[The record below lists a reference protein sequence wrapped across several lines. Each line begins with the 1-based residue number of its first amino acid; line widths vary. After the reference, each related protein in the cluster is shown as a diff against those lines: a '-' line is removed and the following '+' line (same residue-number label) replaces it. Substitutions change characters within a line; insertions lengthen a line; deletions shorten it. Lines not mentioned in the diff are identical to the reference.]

1 MRRANCRYN
10 AERDMLSIVISTIVY
25 FVASF
30 FIKRQF
36 VEMGLPA
43 GMTRGLMVFCLSVA
57 ITYGAATA
65 IDWIVLH
72 V

>member
-1 MRRANCRYN
+1 
-10 AERDMLSIVISTIVY
+10 MLSLVISTIVF

-36 VEMGLPA
+36 VGMGLPA

-57 ITYGAATA
+57 IAYGVAAA

>member
-1 MRRANCRYN
+1 
-10 AERDMLSIVISTIVY
+10 MLSIVVSTIVF

-30 FIKRQF
+30 LISRRF

-43 GMTRGLMVFCLSVA
+43 GMTRSLMVFCLSVA
-57 ITYGAATA
+57 IAYGTAAA
-65 IDWIVLH
+65 IDWIMVH

>member
-1 MRRANCRYN
+1 
-10 AERDMLSIVISTIVY
+10 MLSLVISTIVF

-30 FIKRQF
+30 FIKKQF
-36 VEMGLPA
+36 VEMGMPA

-57 ITYGAATA
+57 IAYRAAA
-65 IDWIVLH
+65 AVDWIVGH

>member
-1 MRRANCRYN
+1 
-10 AERDMLSIVISTIVY
+10 MLSIVISTIVF

-36 VEMGLPA
+36 VGMGLPA

-57 ITYGAATA
+57 IAYGAAAA

>member
-1 MRRANCRYN
+1 
-10 AERDMLSIVISTIVY
+10 MLSIVISTIVY

-30 FIKRQF
+30 FIKQRF
-36 VEMGLPA
+36 VDMGLPA

-57 ITYGAATA
+57 VAYGAAA
-65 IDWIVLH
+65 AVDWIAGH

>member
-1 MRRANCRYN
+1 
-10 AERDMLSIVISTIVY
+10 MLSIVISTIVF

-30 FIKRQF
+30 LIKRRF

-43 GMTRGLMVFCLSVA
+43 GMTRSLMVFCLSVA
-57 ITYGAATA
+57 IAYGTAAA
-65 IDWIVLH
+65 IDWIMVH

>member
-1 MRRANCRYN
+1 
-10 AERDMLSIVISTIVY
+10 MLSLVISTIVF

-30 FIKRQF
+30 FIKKQF
-36 VEMGLPA
+36 VEMGMPA

-57 ITYGAATA
+57 IAYGAAA
-65 IDWIVLH
+65 AVAWIVGH

>member
-1 MRRANCRYN
+1 
-10 AERDMLSIVISTIVY
+10 MLSIVVSTIVF

-30 FIKRQF
+30 FIKRHF

-43 GMTRGLMVFCLSVA
+43 GMTRGLMVFCLSIA
-57 ITYGAATA
+57 IAYGAAA
-65 IDWIVLH
+65 GIDWIMLH

>member
-1 MRRANCRYN
+1 
-10 AERDMLSIVISTIVY
+10 MLSLVISTIVF

-30 FIKRQF
+30 FIKKQF
-36 VEMGLPA
+36 VEMGMPA

-57 ITYGAATA
+57 IAYGAAA
-65 IDWIVLH
+65 AVDWIVGH

>member
-1 MRRANCRYN
+1 
-10 AERDMLSIVISTIVY
+10 MLSIVISTIVY

-30 FIKRQF
+30 FIKRRF
-36 VEMGLPA
+36 VDMGLPA

-57 ITYGAATA
+57 VAYGAAA
-65 IDWIVLH
+65 AVDWIVGH

>member
-1 MRRANCRYN
+1 
-10 AERDMLSIVISTIVY
+10 MLSIVISTIVY

-30 FIKRQF
+30 LITRKF
-36 VEMGLPA
+36 VEMGLPK

-57 ITYGAATA
+57 IAYGAAA
-65 IDWIVLH
+65 AVDWIVGH